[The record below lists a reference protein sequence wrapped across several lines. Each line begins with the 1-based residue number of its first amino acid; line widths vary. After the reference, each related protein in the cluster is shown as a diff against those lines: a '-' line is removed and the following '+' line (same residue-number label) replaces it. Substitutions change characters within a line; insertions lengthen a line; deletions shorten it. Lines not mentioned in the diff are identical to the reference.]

1 MVLADA
7 RWAVAGKL
15 RDAWRSV
22 PVSFSLVAGLF
33 AGVTLLR
40 WFIDRSGQAAALLY
54 VLPITLAALR
64 FGRRGAASTAALGT
78 AGFVVM
84 ALVHGRGD
92 LDLTGWSAPPL
103 SMALVGYLAARLE
116 GLVRAH
122 AERGRHLEEVREAQR
137 AALTASDS
145 IVQQVAAARWMLEA
159 GRADEAAEVLN
170 GTVAEGIEKLA
181 GGLSQYGTQDLPV
194 PGAGAPPREPRN
206 GQP

>member
-1 MVLADA
+1 MVLLKA
-7 RWAVAGKL
+7 RGAVAEQL
-15 RDAWRSV
+15 RDTWRSA
-22 PVSFSLVAGLF
+22 PVSFSLVVGLF
-33 AGVTLLR
+33 AGVTVLR

-54 VLPITLAALR
+54 VLPITLGALR
-64 FGRRGAASTAALGT
+64 FGRRGAAGAVALGT
-78 AGFVVM
+78 LSFVVM

-116 GLVRAH
+116 GLVGAH
-122 AERGRHLEEVREAQR
+122 TEHRRYLEEVREAQH
-137 AALTASDS
+137 ATLTVSDS

-181 GGLSQYGTQDLPV
+181 GGLSQYGTQDLPISEASTSPRG
-194 PGAGAPPREPRN
+194 PGSR
-206 GQP
+206 QP

>member
-1 MVLADA
+1 MVLLEA
-7 RWAVAGKL
+7 RSAVAGKV

-22 PVSFSLVAGLF
+22 PVSLSMVAALF

-40 WFIDRSGQAAALLY
+40 WFIDRSGQEAALLY
-54 VLPITLAALR
+54 VLPITLGALR
-64 FGRRGAASTAALGT
+64 FGRIGAAGSAALGT
-78 AGFVVM
+78 VGFVVM

-103 SMALVGYLAARLE
+103 SMALVGFLAARLE

-170 GTVAEGIEKLA
+170 GTIAEGIEKLA
-181 GGLSQYGTQDLPV
+181 GGLSQYGTRDLTA
-194 PGAGAPPREPRN
+194 PGGGAPPKEPRN
-206 GQP
+206 RQP